1 MLHKL
6 KSCKFVW
13 HPAQTKPKQVEP
25 ALQAPLRFEPYD
37 THPSQ
42 HMKYHWQMKL
52 FETFASMLK
61 VQAIQMLKSPA
72 MLYGQLVF

>member
-1 MLHKL
+1 
-6 KSCKFVW
+6 
-13 HPAQTKPKQVEP
+13 
-25 ALQAPLRFEPYD
+25 
-37 THPSQ
+37 
-42 HMKYHWQMKL
+42 MKL